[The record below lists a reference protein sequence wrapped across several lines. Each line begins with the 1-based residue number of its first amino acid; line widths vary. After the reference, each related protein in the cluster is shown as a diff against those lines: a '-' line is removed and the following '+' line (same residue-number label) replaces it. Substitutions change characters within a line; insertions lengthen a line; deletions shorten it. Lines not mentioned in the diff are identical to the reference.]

1 MLRYDDIVDARLR
14 SGESALRRA
23 RHTVDTA
30 IVAAV
35 RRIEEG
41 DYAGEYSLDL
51 TVPGPGGRTSLV
63 QGAFSARPFRPGTA
77 VVYEARRGSLGA
89 GVFVVGP
96 VFPPRPQVLSIDVS
110 QATYASSQGGVAAI
124 LSTDMAR
131 VTLNQE
137 PPVLAVDLPQ
147 AVVTFPPVPPTTRL
161 LSTATVTPPGQTHTH
176 EHEVS
181 GGSGARV
188 LDVSL
193 GLGVSAPAPANY
205 LASRKLVIHQQP
217 NLGFVGVIPP
227 ISRILNLAS
236 LWQDPEPDDTAVI
249 RLFSG
254 ATLNPGFGNLG
265 VPSIDFGSP
274 VYIHELSDTAAL
286 LEVL

>member
-1 MLRYDDIVDARLR
+1 MLRHHEIVEARIR

-23 RHTVDTA
+23 RHAVDTA

-35 RRIEEG
+35 RRIEDG

-51 TVPGPGGRTSLV
+51 NVSGPGGRTSLV
-63 QGAFSARPFRPGTA
+63 QGAFSARPFRPGAA
-77 VVYEARRGSLGA
+77 VIYEARRGSLRD

-124 LSTDMAR
+124 FSIDMAQ

-147 AVVTFPPVPPTTRL
+147 AVVTFPPVPTSARL
-161 LSTATVTPPGQTHTH
+161 LSTGIRIGSGQTHTH
-176 EHEVS
+176 EVE

-193 GLGVSAPAPANY
+193 GLGVSAPAPANF
-205 LASRKLVIHQQP
+205 LTFRKLVVHQQP

-227 ISRILNLAS
+227 ISRILNLAA
-236 LWQDPEPDDTAVI
+236 LWQDPEPEDEAVI

-254 ATLNPGFGNLG
+254 ATLNPGFSNLG

-286 LEVL
+286 LEVI